1 MTYSLMEI
9 DTRDVIVKYYTN
21 GTEIPINVRELFRNG
36 ISNGF
41 VNGYIDEATPVPG
54 ERGVSMSNLA
64 CMGDSRFYNR
74 VAGFI
79 QECDDVE
86 EIVSVEILKIPS
98 GDSQ

>member
-1 MTYSLMEI
+1 
-9 DTRDVIVKYYTN
+9 
-21 GTEIPINVRELFRNG
+21 
-36 ISNGF
+36 
-41 VNGYIDEATPVPG
+41 
-54 ERGVSMSNLA
+54 MSNLA

-79 QECDDVE
+79 QECDGVE